1 MVLRD
6 SLGGEGLLKFVEFG
20 ETNYLLLRLDEK
32 SPGCP
37 SWWPRWPCHGG
48 SDTEL
53 PWWLL
58 WLQECP
64 RSCWWPS
71 LCCPVPTAEPLWT
84 LTQWREKKLCCGIT
98 TSRVLALLWWGQ
110 NDPWWNGPKQRRW
123 LFPGVWLAW
132 GTPQGNQEEAGSVCG
147 MPVPSAAMLKLG
159 TMSGNQ
165 SYQITKLNT
174 CSVYFF

>member
-1 MVLRD
+1 MVLRE

-48 SDTEL
+48 SATEL
-53 PWWLL
+53 PW

-71 LCCPVPTAEPLWT
+71 LCCPVPTAEPT
-84 LTQWREKKLCCGIT
+84 LDSDLMKREKALSLWWHHHVPCPGS
-98 TSRVLALLWWGQ
+98 SRWGQ
-110 NDPWWNGPKQRRW
+110 NEKM
-123 LFPGVWLAW
+123 VKW
-132 GTPQGNQEEAGSVCG
+132 GQSRGGDCLQVLGWHEGLLREIRKKLEVSVACLCHSEAR
-147 MPVPSAAMLKLG
+147 
-159 TMSGNQ
+159 
-165 SYQITKLNT
+165 
-174 CSVYFF
+174 